1 MRHYCLIETR
11 MGHVGLAGENGK
23 LTHCTLPIPSRE
35 DALDSIKAGLSNGA
49 VEDEAA
55 FGDLPGKLRRY
66 FDGERVDF
74 SGVAVDVS
82 GFGRFHAAAVLAA
95 QRIPYGTLVT
105 YGELA
110 RMAGNE
116 KAARAAGSAMGAN
129 PMPIIIPCH
138 RVIASG
144 RRIGGF
150 SAGLEWKRSLLELE
164 GVEI

>member
-1 MRHYCLIETR
+1 MRHYCSIETR
-11 MGHVGLAGENGK
+11 MGYVGIASENSA
-23 LTHCTLPIPSRE
+23 LTRCTLPRPSCEEALRE
-35 DALDSIKAGLSNGA
+35 IKAGLGNDA

-66 FDGERVDF
+66 FNGERVDF
-74 SGVAVDVS
+74 CGVAVDVS
-82 GFGRFHAAAVLAA
+82 GFGRFHAAAMLAA
-95 QRIPYGTLVT
+95 QQIPYGTLVT

-110 RMAGNE
+110 RMAGNR
-116 KAARAAGSAMGAN
+116 KAARAAGSAMAAN

>member
-1 MRHYCLIETR
+1 M
-11 MGHVGLAGENGK
+11 
-23 LTHCTLPIPSRE
+23 
-35 DALDSIKAGLSNGA
+35 
-49 VEDEAA
+49 
-55 FGDLPGKLRRY
+55 
-66 FDGERVDF
+66 
-74 SGVAVDVS
+74 DVS
-82 GFGRFHAAAVLAA
+82 GFGRFHAAAMLAA

-116 KAARAAGSAMGAN
+116 KAARAAGSAMAGN

-138 RVIASG
+138 RVVAAG

-164 GVEI
+164 GVDI

>member
-1 MRHYCLIETR
+1 MYCIFETR
-11 MGHVGLAGENGK
+11 NGWVVLARNSKG
-23 LTHCTLPIPSRE
+23 LTHCTLPSPSRE
-35 DALDSIKAGLSNGA
+35 DALESIEAGLSSDA

-82 GFGRFHAAAVLAA
+82 GFGPCHAAAMLAA
-95 QRIPYGTLVT
+95 QKIPYGTLVT
-105 YGELA
+105 YEELA

-116 KAARAAGSAMGAN
+116 KAARAAGSAMAGN

-138 RVIASG
+138 RVVAAG

-164 GVEI
+164 GVDI